1 MSAAG
6 AQHSG
11 AEGHSS
17 TILTGSMLLL
27 AGAVLAVSNF
37 MVVLDTTIA
46 NVSVA
51 HIAGGLGISSSEGTW
66 VITSYAVAEAICV
79 PLTGWLSK
87 RLGTVKL
94 FAGGMLGF
102 GIFSFLCGTAT
113 SLTMLVAFRIGQG
126 ICGGP
131 LMALSQTLLLRVFP
145 KDKHAMTM
153 GIWAMTTLTAPIF
166 GPILGGTISDSW
178 GWHWIFFINVP
189 VAAICAFTAWTV
201 LRKAETEKVNEPV
214 DGFGLVLLVLWVG
227 ALQLMLD
234 LGREH
239 DWFSADIIVQLAII
253 AIVGF
258 ASFLIWELTHD
269 KPVVDLRPFRHRG
282 FTVSVIALVFAYGT
296 FFASLVVIPQWLQGA
311 MGYTATWAGY
321 ATAFNGVAAV
331 LMAPIVAKR
340 MTEVDPRRL
349 VFIGV
354 LWLGGTSLLRVFWW
368 NSGADFW
375 TLALPQLIQ
384 GAGMPFFFVPLTT
397 IALGAVD
404 EEETASAAGV
414 MNFLRTMAGAVA
426 VAISTTLWYDG
437 AQEKRDGLSGVLHGT
452 QAAIDGLMAK
462 GYSLEQARQIIS
474 QMVDKESVALATGQT
489 FVWATFVFA
498 AAASIIWLAPRP
510 TRAVDTSSVH

>member
-1 MSAAG
+1 MTD
-6 AQHSG
+6 HSTP
-11 AEGHSS
+11 AP
-17 TILTGSMLLL
+17 LTGTALIL
-27 AGAVLAVSNF
+27 AGMVLAVTNF

-51 HIAGGLGISSSEGTW
+51 HISGGLGISSSEGTW
-66 VITSYAVAEAICV
+66 VITSYSVAEAICV

-87 RLGTVKL
+87 RFGMVKV
-94 FAGGMLGF
+94 FASGMMGF
-102 GIFSFLCGTAT
+102 GLFSMLCGFAP
-113 SLTMLVAFRIGQG
+113 SLAALVAFRIGQG

-166 GPILGGTISDSW
+166 GPILGGTISDNW
-178 GWHWIFFINVP
+178 GWHWIFFINIP
-189 VAAICAFTAWTV
+189 IAVACSLTAFAV
-201 LRKAETEKVNEPV
+201 LRPAESEKVKDRI
-214 DGFGLVLLVLWVG
+214 DGIGLALLVLWVG
-227 ALQLMLD
+227 ALQIMLD

-239 DWFSADIIVQLAII
+239 DWFGSHLIVALAVVA
-253 AIVGF
+253 AIGF
-258 ASFLIWELTHD
+258 AAFLIWELTEE
-269 KPVVDLRPFRHRG
+269 KPAVDLRPFRHRG
-282 FTVSVIALVFAYGT
+282 FAVSVTALVFAYGT

-331 LMAPIVAKR
+331 AMAPFVAKR
-340 MTEVDPRRL
+340 MTKVDPRRL
-349 VFIGV
+349 VFIGI

-368 NSGADFW
+368 DSGSDFW
-375 TLALPQLIQ
+375 TLAMPQLIQ

-414 MNFLRTMAGAVA
+414 MNFLRTMSGAIG
-426 VAISTTLWYDG
+426 VAISTTIWYDG
-437 AQEKRDGLSGVLHGT
+437 AQEKRAALSGVLNGAQATMDRLAAHGYG
-452 QAAIDGLMAK
+452 A
-462 GYSLEQARQIIS
+462 EQARLIVS
-474 QMVDKESVALATGQT
+474 QLVDRESVALATGQT
-489 FVWATFVFA
+489 FMIAACIFA

-510 TRAVDTSSVH
+510 MRAVDTSAAH

>member
-1 MSAAG
+1 MTTHASPP
-6 AQHSG
+6 
-11 AEGHSS
+11 EP
-17 TILTGSMLLL
+17 L
-27 AGAVLAVSNF
+27 AGTALVLAGVVLAVTNF

-87 RLGTVKL
+87 RFGTVRV
-94 FAGGMLGF
+94 FAGGMMGF
-102 GIFSFLCGTAT
+102 GIFSFLCGTAPT
-113 SLTMLVAFRIGQG
+113 LAALVAYRIGQG

-189 VAAICAFTAWTV
+189 VALACSLTAWAV
-201 LRKAETEKVNEPV
+201 LRGAETKRVSEKI
-214 DGFGLVLLVLWVG
+214 DGVGLSLLVLWVG

-239 DWFSADIIVQLAII
+239 DWFGSTMITHLALI
-253 AIVGF
+253 AAVGF
-258 ASFLIWELTHD
+258 VVFLIWELTE
-269 KPVVDLRPFRHRG
+269 KQPIVDLRPFRHRG
-282 FTVSVIALVFAYGT
+282 FGVAVTALVFAYGT

-331 LMAPIVAKR
+331 LMAPVVANR
-340 MTEVDPRRL
+340 MTKVDPRRL
-349 VFIGV
+349 VFVGV
-354 LWLGGTSLLRVFWW
+354 LWLGGTSLLRVLWW
-368 NSGADFW
+368 NSGSDFW

-384 GAGMPFFFVPLTT
+384 GAGMPFFFVPLTG

-404 EEETASAAGV
+404 EEETASAAGA
-414 MNFLRTMAGAVA
+414 MNFLRTMSGAIA

-437 AQEKRDGLSGVLHGT
+437 AQEKRAGLSGVLNGA
-452 QAAIDGLMAK
+452 QATMDQLVAR
-462 GYSLEQARQIIS
+462 GYSVGQARLIVSQI
-474 QMVDKESVALATGQT
+474 VDKESVSLATGQT
-489 FVWATFVFA
+489 FLLAACIFA

-510 TRAVDTSSVH
+510 TRAIDAGMTH

>member
-1 MSAAG
+1 MSANAH
-6 AQHSG
+6 AP
-11 AEGHSS
+11 AP
-17 TILTGSMLLL
+17 LTGSMLVL
-27 AGAVLAVSNF
+27 AGVVLAVTNF

-51 HIAGGLGISSSEGTW
+51 HIAGGLGISTSEGTW

-79 PLTGWLSK
+79 PLTGWLS
-87 RLGTVKL
+87 RRFGTVRV
-94 FAGGMLGF
+94 FAGGMMGF
-102 GIFSFLCGTAT
+102 GIFSFLCGIAP
-113 SLTMLVAFRIGQG
+113 SLAALVTFRIGQG

-145 KDKHAMTM
+145 KDRHAMTM

-166 GPILGGTISDSW
+166 GPILGGTISDNW
-178 GWHWIFFINVP
+178 GWHWIFFINIP
-189 VAAICAFTAWTV
+189 IAIGCSLAAFVI
-201 LRKAETEKVNEPV
+201 LRPAETERFKDRI
-214 DGFGLVLLVLWVG
+214 DGIGLALLILWVG

-239 DWFSADIIVQLAII
+239 DWFGSQM
-253 AIVGF
+253 IVGLAVTAAIGF
-258 ASFLIWELTHD
+258 AMFLIWELTEE
-269 KPVVDLRPFRHRG
+269 KPAVDLRAFRHRG
-282 FTVSVIALVFAYGT
+282 FSVAVTALVFAYGT

-331 LMAPIVAKR
+331 LMAPVVAKR
-340 MTEVDPRRL
+340 MTQVDPRRL
-349 VFIGV
+349 VFVGV
-354 LWLGGTSLLRVFWW
+354 LWLAGTSLLRVFWW
-368 NSGADFW
+368 DSGSDFW

-384 GAGMPFFFVPLTT
+384 GAGMPFFFIPLTT

-437 AQEKRDGLSGVLHGT
+437 AQEKRAALSGVLNGA
-452 QAAIDGLMAK
+452 QATMD
-462 GYSLEQARQIIS
+462 SLIARGFTTDQARLMLS
-474 QMVDKESVALATGQT
+474 NLVDKESVALATGQT
-489 FVWATFVFA
+489 FMIAAFIFA
-498 AAASIIWLAPRP
+498 AAASIIWFAPRP
-510 TRAVDTSSVH
+510 TRAVDTSAAH

>member
-1 MSAAG
+1 MNANASHPAP
-6 AQHSG
+6 
-11 AEGHSS
+11 
-17 TILTGSMLLL
+17 LTGTTLIL
-27 AGAVLAVSNF
+27 AGVVLAVTNF

-79 PLTGWLSK
+79 PLTGWLS
-87 RLGTVKL
+87 RRFGTVRV
-94 FAGGMLGF
+94 FAGGMMGF
-102 GIFSFLCGTAT
+102 GIFSFLCGIAPTLGA
-113 SLTMLVAFRIGQG
+113 LVAFRIGQG

-166 GPILGGTISDSW
+166 GPILGGTISDNW
-178 GWHWIFFINVP
+178 GWHWIFFINIP
-189 VAAICAFTAWTV
+189 IAITCSLTAFTV
-201 LRKAETEKVNEPV
+201 LRPAETERVKDRI
-214 DGFGLVLLVLWVG
+214 DGIGLSLLILWVG
-227 ALQLMLD
+227 ALQIMLD

-239 DWFSADIIVQLAII
+239 DWFGSQMIVTLAIVS
-253 AIVGF
+253 AIGF
-258 ASFLIWELTHD
+258 AMFLIWELTED
-269 KPVVDLRPFRHRG
+269 KPAVDLRPFRHRG
-282 FTVSVIALVFAYGT
+282 FSVAVTALVFAYGT

-331 LMAPIVAKR
+331 LMAPFVAKR
-340 MTEVDPRRL
+340 MEKEDPRRL
-349 VFIGV
+349 VFVGV
-354 LWLGGTSLLRVFWW
+354 LWLGMTSLLRVFWW
-368 NSGADFW
+368 DSGSDFW

-384 GAGMPFFFVPLTT
+384 GAGMPFFFIPLTT

-414 MNFLRTMAGAVA
+414 MNFLRTMAGAIA

-437 AQEKRDGLSGVLHGT
+437 AQEKRAALSGILNGAQSTVDQLIARGFST
-452 QAAIDGLMAK
+452 
-462 GYSLEQARQIIS
+462 EQARLIIS

-489 FVWATFVFA
+489 FVLAFFIFA
-498 AAASIIWLAPRP
+498 AAASIIWFAPRP
-510 TRAVDTSSVH
+510 RRAVDASAVH

>member
-1 MSAAG
+1 MTTQASLPAPL
-6 AQHSG
+6 SG
-11 AEGHSS
+11 
-17 TILTGSMLLL
+17 TTLIL
-27 AGAVLAVSNF
+27 AGVVLAVTNF

-87 RLGTVKL
+87 RFGTVRI
-94 FAGGMLGF
+94 FAGGMFGF
-102 GIFSFLCGTAT
+102 GVFSMLCGMAP
-113 SLTMLVAFRIGQG
+113 SLGALVAFRIGQG

-178 GWHWIFFINVP
+178 GWHWIFYINVP
-189 VAAICAFTAWTV
+189 IAVVCSLLAWTV
-201 LRKAETEKVNEPV
+201 LRSAETELVKERI
-214 DGFGLVLLVLWVG
+214 DGIGLGLLVLWVG

-239 DWFSADIIVQLAII
+239 DWFGAPMIVQLALI
-253 AIVGF
+253 AGVGF
-258 ASFLIWELTHD
+258 LAFLIWELTE
-269 KPVVDLRPFRHRG
+269 KQPVVDLRVFRHRG
-282 FTVSVIALVFAYGT
+282 FSVAVTALVFAYGT

-331 LMAPIVAKR
+331 LMAPVVAKR
-340 MTEVDPRRL
+340 MVTVDPRRL
-349 VFIGV
+349 VCIGIV
-354 LWLGGTSLLRVFWW
+354 WLGATSLLRVFWW
-368 NSGADFW
+368 TSGSDFW

-397 IALGAVD
+397 IALGAVE

-426 VAISTTLWYDG
+426 VAISTTLWYDS
-437 AQEKRDGLSGVLHGT
+437 AQEKRAALSGVLNGAQGT
-452 QAAIDGLMAK
+452 MDQLTAR
-462 GYSLEQARQIIS
+462 GYSFEQARMIVS
-474 QMVDKESVALATGQT
+474 QVVDKESVALATGQT
-489 FVWATFVFA
+489 FVIAAFVFA

-510 TRAVDTSSVH
+510 TRAVDASAVH

>member
-1 MSAAG
+1 MTTTTSTPAPL
-6 AQHSG
+6 SG
-11 AEGHSS
+11 
-17 TILTGSMLLL
+17 TTLIL
-27 AGAVLAVSNF
+27 AGVVLAVTNF

-79 PLTGWLSK
+79 PLTGWLS
-87 RLGTVKL
+87 RRFGTVRV
-94 FAGGMLGF
+94 FAGGMMGF
-102 GIFSFLCGTAT
+102 GIFSFLCGIAPTLGA
-113 SLTMLVAFRIGQG
+113 LVAFRIGQG

-166 GPILGGTISDSW
+166 GPILGGTISDNW
-178 GWHWIFFINVP
+178 GWHWIFFINIP
-189 VAAICAFTAWTV
+189 IAIACSLTAFAV
-201 LRKAETEKVNEPV
+201 LRPAETKRFKDRI
-214 DGFGLVLLVLWVG
+214 DGIGLSLLILWVG

-239 DWFSADIIVQLAII
+239 DWFGSQMIVTLAVI
-253 AIVGF
+253 AAIGF
-258 ASFLIWELTHD
+258 AMFLIWELTED
-269 KPVVDLRPFRHRG
+269 KPAVDLRPFRHRG
-282 FTVSVIALVFAYGT
+282 FSVAVTALVFAYGT

-331 LMAPIVAKR
+331 LMAPFVAKR
-340 MTEVDPRRL
+340 MEKVDPRRL

-354 LWLGGTSLLRVFWW
+354 LWLGLTSLLRVFWW
-368 NSGADFW
+368 DSGSDFW

-384 GAGMPFFFVPLTT
+384 GAGMPFFFIPLTT
-397 IALGAVD
+397 IALGAVT

-414 MNFLRTMAGAVA
+414 MNFLRTMAGAIA

-437 AQEKRDGLSGVLHGT
+437 AQEKRAALSGVLNGA
-452 QAAIDGLMAK
+452 QATMDQLTARGF
-462 GYSLEQARQIIS
+462 SVEQARLMIS
-474 QMVDKESVALATGQT
+474 QLVDREAVALATGQT
-489 FVWATFVFA
+489 FVMA
-498 AAASIIWLAPRP
+498 ACIFGIAASIIWLAPKP
-510 TRAVDTSSVH
+510 TRAVDTSAVH